1 MIDIAQ
7 IYEQT
12 DAEFEAQKQ
21 PMFEGEGGFGTFEG
35 DGGFGTFE
43 GDGGFGT
50 LEGEGGFGEFDASE
64 DADPFFSEPQ
74 SAEPLPNE
82 LVLYYALD

>member
-21 PMFEGEGGFGTFEG
+21 PMFEGEGGFGSFEEMG
-35 DGGFGTFE
+35 VSAHLKGT
-43 GDGGFGT
+43 
-50 LEGEGGFGEFDASE
+50 E
-64 DADPFFSEPQ
+64 DSVRLMHPRRLILSFLSQ
-74 SAEPLPNE
+74 N
-82 LVLYYALD
+82 